1 MAIRI
6 IDRES
11 GHVLEMNNLFDC
23 VEIKDDLVIATTY
36 LGKPM
41 VYPRQSVDIETGRY
55 EEIKENPDG
64 SIFIRRS

>member
-6 IDRES
+6 IVRET
-11 GHVLEMNNLFDC
+11 GYVRELNDLFDC

-36 LGKPM
+36 LGKST
-41 VYPRQSVDIETGRY
+41 VYPRQDVDIETGRY
-55 EEIKENPDG
+55 EEIKEKADG